1 MWHLFRRQSDGAL
14 LDEIIRRQSAERMPG
29 VRLRLRRSLILGVA
43 VILAATTGL
52 HIAIETPAVRS
63 VAAWARAILGDK
75 PPVSD
80 QLTGRPSVIDGD
92 TLDIRGT
99 RIRLWGVDAPESAQ
113 LCQRDGQAWQ
123 CGRAA
128 ANALAEWIGERTAI
142 CEQKDIDRYGRIVGR
157 CVVGGTDV
165 SAWLV
170 ENGWALAFRRYSLDY
185 VANEDRARGMRSG
198 IWASEFMPPWEW
210 RAARTGLR

>member
-1 MWHLFRRQSDGAL
+1 MWRHFRRQSDGAL
-14 LDEIIRRQSAERMPG
+14 LDEITRRQSGGRMSIG
-29 VRLRLRRSLILGVA
+29 RRRFRRPFIFGVA
-43 VILAATTGL
+43 ALLLTMGFYVG
-52 HIAIETPAVRS
+52 IETPVLHNVS
-63 VAAWARAILGDK
+63 AWARTQLDDK
-75 PPVSD
+75 PKVSD
-80 QLTGRPSVIDGD
+80 HLTGRPSVIDGD

-99 RIRLWGVDAPESAQ
+99 RVRLWGIDAPESAQ

-128 ANALAEWIGERTAI
+128 ATALADWIGERTTI
-142 CEQKDIDRYGRIVGR
+142 CEQKDIDRYRRIVGR

-170 ENGWALAFRRYSLDY
+170 ENGWALAFRHYSLDY
-185 VANEDRARGMRSG
+185 VTHEDRAKGMRSG

-210 RAARTGLR
+210 RAARTPPR